1 MSTDDTNADEV
12 FGTQGYKR
20 LAQGVVQGPMPAL
33 GNAIR
38 TSDDLWKSIAWIRSI
53 NPPPIRLILP
63 QPDSLH
69 RLETNNLTD

>member
-1 MSTDDTNADEV
+1 
-12 FGTQGYKR
+12 
-20 LAQGVVQGPMPAL
+20 MPAL